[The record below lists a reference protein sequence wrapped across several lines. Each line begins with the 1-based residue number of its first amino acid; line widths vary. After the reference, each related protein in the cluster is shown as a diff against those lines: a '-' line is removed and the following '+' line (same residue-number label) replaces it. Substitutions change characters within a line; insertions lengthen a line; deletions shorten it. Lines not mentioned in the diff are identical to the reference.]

1 MFTNNEHMEIMY
13 KQIIEGGMAV
23 TAKERDTL
31 QRAIDAFQKMTGLK
45 IERLTGEARARAV
58 PDAVIRIPFQ
68 GKGIRFAVEVKNF
81 LTRTTLGVAV
91 QQLRNDP
98 RNRKGLLVTR
108 YITPQVADLLK
119 NMGIPF
125 MDAAGNAYIDDP
137 PLYVFVKGNKLPED
151 DRPEPVTRAFRP
163 GGLRII
169 FTLLNNP
176 GMEKTPYRNIA
187 KATGLALGTIGWVMN
202 DLRKLGYLVDMGAR
216 GRRLT
221 RKNDL
226 LTRWVTAYPDQLRP
240 GLVIGRFKAKD
251 DDWWKDAEIE
261 TFHALWGGE
270 IAAAR
275 LTKYL
280 KPQTATIYTREP
292 PARLVLKYQL
302 KKDPAGRVE
311 ILRPFW
317 HFEYPGHHPDLVPPV
332 LIYADLLATGD
343 ERNIE
348 TAGLVH
354 EKEIARLVRE
364 D

>member
-1 MFTNNEHMEIMY
+1 MT
-13 KQIIEGGMAV
+13 V
-23 TAKERDTL
+23 TMNERDTL
-31 QRAIDAFQKMTGLK
+31 QRAIDAFQKMTGLTV
-45 IERLTGEARARAV
+45 ECRAEEARARAV

-68 GKGIRFAVEVKNF
+68 GKRNRLAVEVKNF

-91 QQLRNDP
+91 QQLRKDHP
-98 RNRKGLLVTR
+98 KGKGLLITR
-108 YITPQVADLLK
+108 YVTPQVADLLK
-119 NMGIPF
+119 NMEVPF
-125 MDAAGNAYIDDP
+125 MDMAGNAYINDP
-137 PLYVFVKGNKLPED
+137 PLYVFIKGNKLPED
-151 DRPEPVTRAFRP
+151 NRPEPVTRAFRP
-163 GGLRII
+163 GGLHVI
-169 FTLLNNP
+169 FTLLGNP

-202 DLRKLGYLVDMGAR
+202 DLRRLGYLVDMGAG

-226 LTRWVTAYPDQLRP
+226 LARWVTAYPDQLRP

-251 DDWWKDAEIE
+251 DDWWKDTEVE

-292 PARLVLKYQL
+292 PARLVWKYKL
-302 KKDPAGRVE
+302 KKDPAGHVE

-317 HFEYPGHHPDLVPPV
+317 HFEYPWPHPDLVPPV

-348 TAGLVH
+348 TARLVY